1 MILFISQ
8 ISFSSAGVKSGF
20 AIDNYSTNKPTNF
33 YLTWCFFEHNASFVF
48 RYISTMPASC

>member
-20 AIDNYSTNKPTNF
+20 AIANYSTNKPTNF